1 MACQSVISSVTS
13 RFFSRSQFNPAK
25 RLNHQTPEP
34 STGWALISRLSFVG
48 CLLLMFGGLALRLL
62 PEFKALRESDEKIAS
77 LKQKVDQLGR
87 EKERLESESVLLDG
101 DKKFI
106 EIKARD
112 LLDLHKPGE
121 TIFRFTK

>member
-1 MACQSVISSVTS
+1 M
-13 RFFSRSQFNPAK
+13 
-25 RLNHQTPEP
+25 L
-34 STGWALISRLSFVG
+34 SRLAFVG
-48 CLLLMFGGLALRLL
+48 CLLLLFGGLALRLL
-62 PEFKALRESDEKIAS
+62 PEFKALRATDEKIAS
-77 LKQKVDQLGR
+77 LKQNLDQLSR
-87 EKERLESESVLLDG
+87 DKERLEGESVLLEG